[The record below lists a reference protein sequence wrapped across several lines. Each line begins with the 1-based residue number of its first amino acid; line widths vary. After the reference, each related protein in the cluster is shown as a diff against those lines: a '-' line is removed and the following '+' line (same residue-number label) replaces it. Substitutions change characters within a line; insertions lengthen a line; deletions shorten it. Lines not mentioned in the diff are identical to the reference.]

1 MIDTHVYQLQ
11 AELPSTKLDENGR
24 QIIEWQT
31 IYAQVNK
38 DTLEYS
44 LNKKSA
50 FYGDYDDAISK
61 WKISY
66 QEKDDESIVKL
77 TQETKKKSSQPKI
90 LLIKEDEG
98 FPNDFQKVCNSIRD
112 SGLDKKSIGRP
123 ILVNSHT
130 GRGVSALSRNAE
142 NQSYRGLVNILIIWL
157 VFSNAQNILRLLN
170 DQGWI
175 FGKVLI
181 DALADSSNF
190 QLKNLKYFL
199 YAQHLVS

>member
-1 MIDTHVYQLQ
+1 MIDTKIYQLK
-11 AELPSTKLDENGR
+11 AELPSAKLDANGR
-24 QIIEWQT
+24 QIREWQI
-31 IYAQVNK
+31 IYSQVNK

-44 LNKKSA
+44 VSKERAYKGN
-50 FYGDYDDAISK
+50 FDDIITHCK
-61 WKISY
+61 VGY
-66 QEKDDESIVKL
+66 QEEDDESIVKL

-142 NQSYRGLVNILIIWL
+142 NQSYRGLVNILII
-157 VFSNAQNILRLLN
+157 
-170 DQGWI
+170 
-175 FGKVLI
+175 
-181 DALADSSNF
+181 
-190 QLKNLKYFL
+190 
-199 YAQHLVS
+199 